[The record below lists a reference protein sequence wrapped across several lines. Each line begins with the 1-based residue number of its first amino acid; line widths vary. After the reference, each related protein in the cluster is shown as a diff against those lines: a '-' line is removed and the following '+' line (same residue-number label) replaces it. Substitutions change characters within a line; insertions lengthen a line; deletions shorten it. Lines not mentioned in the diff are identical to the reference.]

1 MEEYFLVAKIVS
13 AFGRDG
19 FVKISSFTDFPERFF
34 ELKKVYLDFFGDK
47 KEFLIEE
54 VKNSKGSFSFKFR
67 NFNSGEDTDVL
78 IGKEVF
84 VGKEELFKLPKDFYF
99 IHDLVGS
106 RVLRNNVE
114 IGKISNVVSFPAND
128 VYVIEDK
135 QGKEILIPAVHDY
148 IEKFNPSE
156 GILILKP
163 GEKLYED
170 DED

>member
-34 ELKKVYLDFFGDK
+34 KLKKVYLDFFGDK
-47 KEFLIEE
+47 KEFLVEE
-54 VKNSKGSFSFKFR
+54 VKNSKESFTFKFR
-67 NFNSGEDTDVL
+67 NFNNQKDIEILV
-78 IGKEVF
+78 GKEVF
-84 VGKEELFKLPKDFYF
+84 VSKEEVIKLPKDFYF
-99 IHDLVGS
+99 IHDLIGS
-106 RVLRNNVE
+106 KVLRNSVE

-128 VYVIEDK
+128 IYVIENK
-135 QGKEILIPAVHDY
+135 EGTEILIPAVHDY
-148 IEKFNPSE
+148 VEKFNSVE
-156 GILILKP
+156 KLLILKS